1 MKAKKFLKS
10 RHMTNSRPYE
20 RTMIKRENMGHCS
33 MHFQSPPPYTTLV
46 GPFARTVLLF
56 AYYVLLTLRL
66 AIIPNF
72 PTVIDAVSSANPV
85 SAADFTP
92 WALGV
97 ISAPMKATFH
107 K

>member
-1 MKAKKFLKS
+1 
-10 RHMTNSRPYE
+10 
-20 RTMIKRENMGHCS
+20 

-46 GPFARTVLLF
+46 GPFARTVHLF

-92 WALGV
+92 WALRV
-97 ISAPMKATFH
+97 ISAPQIATFH
-107 K
+107 KELWRKRRKGRKGNKSEKFQK